1 MILHWLERVMSWRL
15 RRMGPQDRA
24 HFVSRLLKRLALQG
38 STEEALEFCFT
49 LDNRLYRLESEIST
63 SHEKGIHP
71 KHRITRYHD
80 FFVSNLEPG
89 ESVLDIG
96 SGRGYLAHQM
106 ASRVRGVHVLG
117 MESNPK
123 YIDYARQH
131 YRHPHLTFVLGDALT
146 DLPHDH
152 FQVVTLSNVLEHLP
166 ERSRFLK
173 SVIAQ
178 VRPRKLLIR
187 VPQYDRDWRVA
198 LKDEIG
204 VDSRLN
210 QGHTIEY
217 TKDRLLSELT
227 EAELSVSRLEFS
239 WGEIWAVAEPEKIPE
254 GASNDA

>member
-1 MILHWLERVMSWRL
+1 MS
-15 RRMGPQDRA
+15 PQDRA
-24 HFVSRLLKRLALQG
+24 HFLSRFLKRLARQG
-38 STEEALEFCFT
+38 STEEALKFFFM

-71 KHRITRYHD
+71 KHRITRYHE

-89 ESVLDIG
+89 DSVLDVG
-96 SGRGYLAHQM
+96 SGRGYLAYQM
-106 ASRVRGVHVLG
+106 VSRVNGVHVLG

-123 YIDYARQH
+123 YIDYAHEH
-131 YRHPHLTFVLGDALT
+131 YRHPHLKFVHADALKA
-146 DLPHDH
+146 LPQDH

-173 SVIAQ
+173 RVITQ
-178 VRPRKLLIR
+178 VQPRKFIIR

-210 QGHTIEY
+210 EGHTVEY
-217 TKDRLLSELT
+217 TKDRLLSELK
-227 EAELSVSRLEFS
+227 EVELEVSRLEFS
-239 WGEIWAVAEPEKIPE
+239 WGEIWAVARPQKISE
-254 GASNDA
+254 DVSHLA